1 MCVAAFKQLH
11 WQRDNQAA
19 AQEAYNNGA
28 SDYQGFQFFDQS
40 NPRKSLYDKG
50 FTMLAPAR
58 VGVTPTVVTD
68 NKNGTKTFASGVS
81 SAFNPVASSGGANRV
96 IS

>member
-19 AQEAYNNGA
+19 AQAAYDAGESN
-28 SDYQGFQFFDQS
+28 YQGYKFFDQA
-40 NPRKSLYDKG
+40 NPRTSLYEKG
-50 FTMLAPAR
+50 FTMLAPGRTNLA
-58 VGVTPTVVTD
+58 TPTKVVNNLD
-68 NKNGTKTFASGVS
+68 GTRTYGGVAN
-81 SAFNPVASSGGANRV
+81 AFTQPQAGGATRV